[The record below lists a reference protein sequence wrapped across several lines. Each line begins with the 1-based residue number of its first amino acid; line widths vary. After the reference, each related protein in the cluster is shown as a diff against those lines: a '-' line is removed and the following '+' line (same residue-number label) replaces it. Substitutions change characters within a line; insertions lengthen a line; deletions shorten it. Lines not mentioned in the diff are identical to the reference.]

1 MTTHSPRL
9 FLCQMVLLIGLG
21 VGCDLNRPES
31 SGKGELS
38 NANFP
43 WSSAKSDPKKE
54 ANYQQADAYQRIK
67 QFDKAIEYYQRAL
80 IVNPRNADAHLGLGL
95 IYSDSTKQPAYG
107 YAYYHLSRYIEMA
120 HSTNDLIPKMIH
132 STGLAL
138 AEQYAAEIGK
148 IETQGDLYKLRKE
161 NSDLQKAL
169 GALTNQIVV
178 LTAQLESVRSSMR
191 VVSGGSPPSSVGQ
204 AGIAAEVPPKVT
216 PVLRLVPSAE
226 RTVSP
231 RASVASSKYRVQ
243 AHDTLASI
251 AKKNGVT
258 LQKLQAANPN
268 IDSRKLKLGQEIRV
282 P

>member
-1 MTTHSPRL
+1 MTPHTPRF
-9 FLCQMVLLIGLG
+9 FLCLMILLTGLG
-21 VGCDLNRPES
+21 FGCDSNRSEG

-38 NANFP
+38 DSSFP
-43 WSSAKSDPKKE
+43 WISAKSDPKKE
-54 ANYQQADAYQRIK
+54 ANYQQADAYQRIR

-95 IYSDSTKQPAYG
+95 IYSDSTKQPEYG

-120 HSTNDLIPKMIH
+120 HATNDLIPKMIH

-161 NSDLQKAL
+161 NSDLHKAL
-169 GALTNQIVV
+169 GTLTNQIVV
-178 LTAQLESVRSSMR
+178 LTVQLESVRSSMR
-191 VVSGGSPPSSVGQ
+191 AVGGGGPPSPVGP
-204 AGIAAEVPPKVT
+204 AGVVAEVPQKAPPVT
-216 PVLRLVPSAE
+216 RSVPSSE

-231 RASVASSKYRVQ
+231 TASVAGSKYRVQ
-243 AHDTLASI
+243 ARDTLASI
-251 AKKNGVT
+251 ARKNGVT

-268 IDSRKLKLGQEIRV
+268 IDSRRLKLGQELRV